1 MFARTRRRCPG
12 MVTFTLVVDVE
23 RGEYPAAHFDEAL
36 RALTNTVADHFPYL
50 EPVTESVWR
59 GPTT

>member
-1 MFARTRRRCPG
+1 